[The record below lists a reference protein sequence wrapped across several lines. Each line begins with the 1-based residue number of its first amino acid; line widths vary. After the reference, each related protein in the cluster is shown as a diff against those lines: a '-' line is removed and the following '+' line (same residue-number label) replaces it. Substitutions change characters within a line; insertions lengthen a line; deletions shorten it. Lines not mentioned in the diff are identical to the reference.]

1 MSSSGRGNERPPSVG
16 LTSGISRANL
26 LHSLLLIRDAAGQQ
40 AERGRCLLAGQDGH
54 DMIAGE
60 ESQIDW
66 IETQL
71 ETIQQIGTETYLSQ
85 QVKGE

>member
-1 MSSSGRGNERPPSVG
+1 
-16 LTSGISRANL
+16 
-26 LHSLLLIRDAAGQQ
+26 
-40 AERGRCLLAGQDGH
+40 
-54 DMIAGE
+54 MIAGE